1 MLFSQHILP
10 HCSATALLLG
20 SPTQDFLYL
29 TVTNWHANFPNIR
42 ALNIPSHCI
51 FSLAFYLHFVD
62 LGQTLHILYKKKE
75 RESWILDHVTT
86 ILEFSFIKKHFQH
99 FTTYCCLITAGWQ
112 KPHKNKYE
120 TSMMSNF
127 ITGLMWTQPAQTT
140 CTEMT
145 KWCLAAFHFSPYV
158 LCFSV
163 TVNTL
168 PAKTPK
174 PLNQL
179 TTDPLLLYLHS
190 CFPAP
195 AFKNVLRKF
204 QIVFFF

>member
-1 MLFSQHILP
+1 M
-10 HCSATALLLG
+10 
-20 SPTQDFLYL
+20 
-29 TVTNWHANFPNIR
+29 
-42 ALNIPSHCI
+42 
-51 FSLAFYLHFVD
+51 
-62 LGQTLHILYKKKE
+62 
-75 RESWILDHVTT
+75 DHVTT

-145 KWCLAAFHFSPYV
+145 KWCLAAFHFTPYV

-168 PAKTPK
+168 PAKTPE

-204 QIVFFF
+204 QIVVFLIFKHKYLKFINLSLSNANNCCFSENVQIRLFNKTLLIHHKKLETAALFNTSLLSLPHTQLKRK

>member
-1 MLFSQHILP
+1 M
-10 HCSATALLLG
+10 
-20 SPTQDFLYL
+20 
-29 TVTNWHANFPNIR
+29 
-42 ALNIPSHCI
+42 
-51 FSLAFYLHFVD
+51 
-62 LGQTLHILYKKKE
+62 
-75 RESWILDHVTT
+75 DHVTT

-127 ITGLMWTQPAQTT
+127 ITGLIWTQPAQTT

-168 PAKTPK
+168 PAKTPE
-174 PLNQL
+174 PLSQL

-204 QIVFFF
+204 QIVYFILIFKHKCLKLINLSLPNANNCCFSENVQIGLFNKTLLIHHKKLETTALFNTSLLSLPHTQLKRK